1 MSRRRVHYEAIEYE
15 KERNDGFISPFWCH
29 CWPAADAVCSME
41 VLWCFTISCSGIHGH
56 EFIVVLEK
64 QGKRSEKVQLIQN
77 LEFQKC
83 YKIPTCM
90 KAVNPK
96 KKKKKQKKPSKFNLK
111 HKLEWFNET
120 DHNNNYSHK
129 SLDSIRLYKI
139 IAHLK
144 KREQSMQ

>member
-1 MSRRRVHYEAIEYE
+1 MHYEAIEYE

-83 YKIPTCM
+83 YKIPTYM

-96 KKKKKQKKPSKFNLK
+96 KKKKNPQNSILSINLNGSMRLTITTII
-111 HKLEWFNET
+111 HTNHWIRSDST
-120 DHNNNYSHK
+120 K
-129 SLDSIRLYKI
+129 S
-139 IAHLK
+139 
-144 KREQSMQ
+144 